1 MHAERIATLLHV
13 IMSELPYLAENSHE
27 LRVAHL
33 ISGPPRTA
41 DIGERDWHVAEVPK
55 SDVHGA
61 AVHDR

>member
-1 MHAERIATLLHV
+1 
-13 IMSELPYLAENSHE
+13 